1 MPAKKKTKK
10 TSKAVIQEVINEN
23 TVSTAALDRKKR
35 FLASKEKAGG
45 IDKLV
50 QNNKEKDWK
59 IYFNQT
65 GDIVCFTQNEVDVKE
80 DWKTYAFSQ
89 EQLQILIDNKD
100 ELAKYTIN
108 VDPAVDNL
116 YSIQLKEI
124 NSIYTDSEKEFL
136 NEIDYGKST
145 SFDIK
150 VAVNS
155 AELVV
160 TLSNKSKEVYKDV
173 YPISATV
180 SGQRLLKFFLTAEHD
195 PHVMFHYEIISLAEL
210 ITEKK
215 VVRQLPGDLRHCSVY
230 TVKLFDKYQRS

>member
-1 MPAKKKTKK
+1 MPAKRKTKK
-10 TSKAVIQEVINEN
+10 EIIEEVQGDHV
-23 TVSTAALDRKKR
+23 VSNAALERKKR
-35 FLASKEKAGG
+35 FLAEKEKAGG
-45 IDKLV
+45 IDNLIAGK
-50 QNNKEKDWK
+50 KADDWK
-59 IYFNQT
+59 IYFNKS
-65 GDIVCFTQNEVDVKE
+65 GEIVCFTQGEVEVRKE
-80 DWKTYAFSQ
+80 WETFNFSQ
-89 EQLQILIDNKD
+89 DQLQILVDNQD
-100 ELAKYTIN
+100 DLAKYRIN
-108 VDPAVDNL
+108 VDPTVDNL

-124 NSIYTDSEKEFL
+124 NSVYTESEKDFL

-180 SGQRLLKFFLTAEHD
+180 KGQRLLKFFLTAEHD

-215 VVRQLPGDLRHCSVY
+215 VVRKLPGDLRHCSVY
-230 TVKLFDKYQRS
+230 TVKVFDKYQRS